1 MLYFIAVWLV
11 LLPVC
16 YLIGVGCLNGLQADR
31 FRQASDRQIA
41 ALWLGVVM
49 LSVVLLATSI
59 VLPLSLGV
67 GAAIAASLVGVALL
81 SKLTRIEVKSAWRS
95 LTRWQWGTVLAVA
108 VMVAAT
114 ALEPVT
120 WLDSGL
126 YHFSLIRWLN
136 RYGIVPGLA
145 LLFSNLGFNS
155 SWFALAA
162 PLNPEAIAEQVSA
175 VTNGFAVLLL
185 SLSGLLGLRQ
195 CVRGQPRLSDR
206 FLVLL
211 CGSLLLLSIGSGPLS
226 DIRVSPSPDLP
237 ALYLTGITVW
247 SLLVSAQPEPIA
259 DAVDTADTAVDA
271 TDTAASSLAGRSAVV
286 PLILATGAVTVK
298 LTTLPLLLVVGVF
311 FAVTQRPL
319 RLHSLLMGAII
330 VSGLLAPLLLAGILT
345 SGCPLY
351 PSSVLCLDLP
361 WSLSI
366 ADAQEVAK
374 DTHAWT
380 SWYGPAPA
388 GVHPWLWPIWRW
400 LNERTTNK
408 LMVIAALIS
417 LAATGYIVWVRLKS
431 RSAALH
437 GALWGMAV
445 GWAGTGFIA
454 LLSPFLR
461 FAVTYLLLPILLA
474 LAIYTGRAPKW
485 QQWQRLA
492 SRRLVPLA
500 TCFLAMLLTLRHT
513 WNAPSRWLL
522 PDPMPQ
528 PDVVLEQVNDVVYWS
543 PREENTVCWTADLPC
558 AFEVKPDVQMRL
570 PAQGLQGGYM
580 RRPD

>member
-1 MLYFIAVWLV
+1 
-11 LLPVC
+11 
-16 YLIGVGCLNGLQADR
+16 
-31 FRQASDRQIA
+31 
-41 ALWLGVVM
+41 M

-259 DAVDTADTAVDA
+259 DAVDTAADTAVDA

-400 LNERTTNK
+400 LNERTANK
-408 LMVIAALIS
+408 LMVVAALIS
-417 LAATGYIVWVRLKS
+417 LTATGYIVWVRLKS

-558 AFEVKPDVQMRL
+558 AFEVKPNVQMRL
-570 PAQGLQGGYM
+570 PAQGLQGGFM